1 MLIYTAIFALV
12 LASMLLL
19 GWALLPTGRTQKV
32 RESLGRLD
40 SYSVNDFRR
49 LELARPGRDR
59 ILKPLVNRLSSLG
72 SMLTPQGR
80 LGTLRDRIEQAG
92 RPWNLDV
99 NTVLAL
105 KTVLVLIALGGL
117 LLAGSLR
124 VLPGLWFLGLVVLV
138 LPGAYYLPDIVLL
151 RAIARRK
158 RAINRALPDF
168 LDLLTVTVEAGLGLD
183 SALAKIAEKLE
194 GPLHEEIVITLHHMR
209 IGQSREEALRQ
220 FAARCGVKD
229 LDRFIA
235 ALIQAQRLGVGLGK
249 ILRTQSGNMRVVR
262 RQRIEEVAQKAPVKM
277 LSPLVIFIFPSLFV
291 VILGPAAIRIYQ
303 ALIQ

>member
-12 LASMLLL
+12 LAATLLL
-19 GWALLPTGRTQKV
+19 GWALLPTGRTQKA

-59 ILKPLVNRLSSLG
+59 ILKPLVQRLSSLG

-158 RAINRALPDF
+158 RAISRALPDF

-183 SALAKIAEKLE
+183 SALAKISEKLE
-194 GPLHEEIVITLHHMR
+194 GPLKEEIIITLHHMR

-262 RQRIEEVAQKAPVKM
+262 RQRIEEAAQKAPVKM
-277 LSPLVIFIFPSLFV
+277 LFPLVIFIFPSLFV

-303 ALIQ
+303 ALMQ